1 MSLAWYRGRPMNPV
15 AWASD
20 LTSSVARLR
29 VVVRALG
36 YFRPDAGRIGL
47 AVGLLLVSIGINLFK
62 PWPLAIIVDSVLGN
76 KPYPTWLPGQ
86 MRAWA
91 QPGQLTAIIAASL
104 ALHLAYAA
112 VGAGH
117 VYLSIG
123 VGLRGLR
130 RGPGDGFGWPPR
142 PPPRFHPRPQGRG
155 LNFPAGGHTRPLS
168 VLFPQGVVCVVLC
181 TRTPPFMSG

>member
-1 MSLAWYRGRPMNPV
+1 MNPV
-15 AWASD
+15 ATASD

-29 VVVRALG
+29 AVVRALG

-47 AVGLLLVSIGINLFK
+47 AVGLLLVSIGINLLK

-130 RGPGDGFGWPPR
+130 RAPAHTSRSGSHPPLR
-142 PPPRFHPRPQGRG
+142 RLPP
-155 LNFPAGGHTRPLS
+155 AHTRGGIL
-168 VLFPQGVVCVVLC
+168 
-181 TRTPPFMSG
+181 